1 MREGEMKLKRER
13 EKRQKRRVE
22 ELFSLNQKNQIQKF
36 REVMLTILTNN
47 PFRDPSVDRLMSI
60 LKGKLNI
67 GEN

>member
-13 EKRQKRRVE
+13 EETKEESRRII
-22 ELFSLNQKNQIQKF
+22 LAKSKKSNTKF
-36 REVMLTILTNN
+36 TEVMLTILTNN

>member
-13 EKRQKRRVE
+13 EETKEKSRRIIHAK
-22 ELFSLNQKNQIQKF
+22 SKKSNTKF
-36 REVMLTILTNN
+36 TEVMLTILTNN